1 MWSGFDPQLCRD
13 WENIRRMISLSH
25 QSPTS
30 EWPLLVENAGGE
42 LLVVREW
49 ADGSLTAY
57 LTTDHASAV
66 RRYRSP
72 E

>member
-1 MWSGFDPQLCRD
+1 
-13 WENIRRMISLSH
+13 MISLSR

-30 EWPLLVENAGGE
+30 EWPLLVENADGE

-49 ADGSLTAY
+49 PDGSLTAY
-57 LTTDHASAV
+57 LTSDHADAV
-66 RRYRSP
+66 RRYRASD